1 MHRPIAVINGLGAY
15 APEKV
20 VTNHDFAQRLDTS
33 DQWIVER
40 TGIKERRFA
49 RPEETVATMAVPAVN
64 TALGKAGVK
73 IGDISHIIVGTA
85 TPDRLLPSTA
95 CHLQAMLGADQA
107 SAFDI
112 SAACSG
118 FVYGL
123 TLAEGLIA
131 AGQGDHVLVVGG
143 EKLTHITDQDDRS
156 TAILFGDGVGAAV
169 VSRTNG
175 DGRGL
180 LSTFIKADGR
190 LAELLYIPGGG
201 VMKPFNQDVL
211 NDKSYLMR
219 MAGREVFKHAVLTMA
234 EACDEAIRRAG
245 VRPEDIDLLVP
256 HQANIRII
264 EATAKHAGMP
274 LEKVMVTV
282 DRYGNTSAASI
293 PMALADAEASG
304 RLAKGKTVLL
314 VAFGAGF
321 TWGSAVI
328 KW

>member
-1 MHRPIAVINGLGAY
+1 MKRPYAVLNGLGAY
-15 APEKV
+15 APAQV

-49 RPEETVATMAVPAVN
+49 RPDETVASMAVPAAN
-64 TALGKAGVK
+64 AALARAG
-73 IGDISHIIVGTA
+73 ITIDQISHIIVGTA

-95 CHLQAMLGADQA
+95 CHLQAMLGAGNA

-112 SAACSG
+112 AAACSG
-118 FVYGL
+118 FIYGL
-123 TLAEGLIA
+123 TIAEGLIA
-131 AGQGDHVLVVGG
+131 AGQGDNVLVVGG
-143 EKLTHITDQDDRS
+143 EKLTHITDQNDRS

-169 VSRTNG
+169 VSRSNG

-201 VMKPFNQDVL
+201 VMKPFDQDVL
-211 NDKSYLMR
+211 NDKTYLMR

-245 VRPEDIDLLVP
+245 VKADDIDLLVP

-264 EATAKHAGMP
+264 EATAKHAEMP
-274 LEKVMVTV
+274 LEKVMITV
-282 DRYGNTSAASI
+282 DRYGNTSAASV

-304 RLAKGKTVLL
+304 RLKKGMTVLL

-321 TWGSAVI
+321 TWGSSVI